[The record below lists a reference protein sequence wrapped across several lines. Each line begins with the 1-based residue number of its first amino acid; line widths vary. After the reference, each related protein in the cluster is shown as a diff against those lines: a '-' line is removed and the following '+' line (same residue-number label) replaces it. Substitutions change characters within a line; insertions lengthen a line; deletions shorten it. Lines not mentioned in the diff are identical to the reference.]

1 MNHANRGKAWEQTL
15 EMYHA
20 RYEAQGRA
28 VVIRTPPPMRILRS
42 IKPGQ
47 FVAVYE
53 SAGPPDYMALSEGT
67 AFLLEAKQCHGERW
81 ALKNLHAHQ
90 GLRLDDWEKQ
100 GGKGAVLLQHVPS
113 SSAWVLPWSK
123 LGPVWHRWFDRQQ
136 SGKRAT
142 PGTASIQRADF
153 LAIGRPFARDGW
165 LSQAMRK

>member
-67 AFLLEAKQCHGERW
+67 AFLLEAMVLFGIG
-81 ALKNLHAHQ
+81 
-90 GLRLDDWEKQ
+90 GLTDSNPGSAQRLEQPAFNEPISWLLADPSREM
-100 GGKGAVLLQHVPS
+100 GGC
-113 SSAWVLPWSK
+113 
-123 LGPVWHRWFDRQQ
+123 RR
-136 SGKRAT
+136 R
-142 PGTASIQRADF
+142 
-153 LAIGRPFARDGW
+153 
-165 LSQAMRK
+165 